1 MRKYDLI
8 TPEGTRDFL
17 FEECL
22 VRREAEKKIY
32 DIFRSKG
39 YYELT
44 TPALEFYDVFQTESG
59 HYQQER
65 LYKLTDSKGRLLVMR
80 PESTMPI
87 ARVVATRLRDA
98 SLPLRLFYNQSVYR
112 FESALKG
119 RSNEIVQAG
128 MELIGSASHIADLE
142 MLSTAIEILDGC
154 TETSFSLEIGDAGI
168 FKELMRELNATEEDR
183 ENIRYLIETK
193 NYPALNDVLDS
204 MGDTPVIA
212 ALKRLPSMFGGKEVF
227 EKAAELYSNERIN
240 MMLDDLCKMYEEIS
254 KLIGCGKLTVD
265 LGMVNNADYYTGVII
280 KGYLEGYG
288 EEVLSG
294 GRYNKLLADY
304 GYDVP
309 ATGFAVNIDAIA
321 KVAGKKSPKEVCPA
335 DVLIFA
341 EEGFEMKAIE
351 LSRKLRTEKNLVT
364 EIALSDDIDSAREY
378 ARDKKISRIIVVDS
392 EYTEV

>member
-8 TPEGTRDFL
+8 TPEGTKDFL

-22 VRREAEKKIY
+22 VRRETEEKIH
-32 DIFRSKG
+32 DIFRGKG

-44 TPALEFYDVFQTESG
+44 TPALEFFDVFQTESG
-59 HYQQER
+59 HYPQER

-87 ARVVATRLRDA
+87 ARVVATRLKDA

-119 RSNEIVQAG
+119 RSNEIVQTG
-128 MELIGSASHIADLE
+128 IELIGSASHMADLE
-142 MLSTAIEILDGC
+142 MVSTAIEVLESC
-154 TETSFSLEIGDAGI
+154 SETSFSLEIGDAGV
-168 FKELMRELNATEEDR
+168 FKELMRELNATEDER

-193 NYPALNDVLDS
+193 NYPALNDLLDT
-204 MGDTPVIA
+204 MGDSPVIS
-212 ALKRLPSMFGGKEVF
+212 ALKRLPAMFGGEEVF
-227 EKAAELYSNERIN
+227 EKASGLYSNPRID
-240 MMLDDLCKMYEEIS
+240 MMLEDLRQLYGEIS
-254 KLIGCGKLTVD
+254 QLIGKGRLTVD

-304 GYDVP
+304 GYDIP
-309 ATGFAVNIDAIA
+309 ATGFGVNVDAIA
-321 KVAGKKSPKEVCPA
+321 KVAIKENPRTVKPA
-335 DVLIFA
+335 DVLLYA
-341 EEGFEMKAIE
+341 EPGYEMKAIALAKQLHAE
-351 LSRKLRTEKNLVT
+351 SGVVT
-364 EIALSDDIDSAREY
+364 EFALLDDIEAVREY
-378 ARDKKISRIIVVDS
+378 AREKRIGRIVVVDS
-392 EYTEV
+392 GITEV

>member
-8 TPEGTRDFL
+8 TPEGTKDFL

-22 VRREAEKKIY
+22 VRRETEEKIH
-32 DIFRSKG
+32 DIFRGKG

-44 TPALEFYDVFQTESG
+44 TPALEFFDVFQTESG
-59 HYQQER
+59 HYPQER

-87 ARVVATRLRDA
+87 ARVVATRLKDA

-119 RSNEIVQAG
+119 RSNEIVQTG
-128 MELIGSASHIADLE
+128 IELIGSASHMADLE
-142 MLSTAIEILDGC
+142 MVSTAIEVLESC
-154 TETSFSLEIGDAGI
+154 SETSFSLEIGDAGV
-168 FKELMRELNATEEDR
+168 FKELMRELNATEDER

-193 NYPALNDVLDS
+193 NYPALNDLLDT
-204 MGDTPVIA
+204 MGDSPVIS
-212 ALKRLPSMFGGKEVF
+212 ALKRLPAMFGGEEVF
-227 EKAAELYSNERIN
+227 EKASGLYSNPRID
-240 MMLDDLCKMYEEIS
+240 MMLEDLRQLYGEIS
-254 KLIGCGKLTVD
+254 QLIGKGRLTVD

-304 GYDVP
+304 GYDIP
-309 ATGFAVNIDAIA
+309 ATGFGVNVDAIA
-321 KVAGKKSPKEVCPA
+321 KVAIKENPRTVKPA
-335 DVLIFA
+335 DVLLYA
-341 EEGFEMKAIE
+341 EPGYEMKAISLAKQLHAE
-351 LSRKLRTEKNLVT
+351 SGVVT
-364 EIALSDDIDSAREY
+364 EFALLDDIEAVREY
-378 ARDKKISRIIVVDS
+378 AREKRIGRIVVVDS
-392 EYTEV
+392 GITEV